1 MKTLVAQPITPAAFA
16 PFGQAFSAS
25 SLGGGVSA
33 NQGSAV
39 RFDHCAKL
47 LTTRP
52 GAMPNLV
59 VFRSE
64 ARQLPFD
71 VQLLERHPCSTQVF
85 IPMVI
90 SRYLV
95 CVAPTLPDGGFAID
109 QLQAFICGPGEAIA
123 YAPGTWHHPMVALD
137 TPGEFSML
145 VWEDGTSLDCEV
157 RPLPSPTRVHSLQT

>member
-59 VFRSE
+59 VFTPRRGNCPLTFNYWRDTH
-64 ARQLPFD
+64 AVR
-71 VQLLERHPCSTQVF
+71 RCS
-85 IPMVI
+85 
-90 SRYLV
+90 
-95 CVAPTLPDGGFAID
+95 
-109 QLQAFICGPGEAIA
+109 
-123 YAPGTWHHPMVALD
+123 
-137 TPGEFSML
+137 
-145 VWEDGTSLDCEV
+145 
-157 RPLPSPTRVHSLQT
+157 SPW

>member
-1 MKTLVAQPITPAAFA
+1 MKELVARPLTPAAFA

-47 LTTRP
+47 LNTRVH
-52 GAMPNLV
+52 ALPNLV

-64 ARQLPFD
+64 ARHLPFD

-95 CVAPTLPDGGFAID
+95 CVAPTLPDGGFD
-109 QLQAFICGPGEAIA
+109 VLQLKAFICGPGEAVA

-145 VWEDGTSLDCEV
+145 VWEDGSPSDCEV
-157 RPLPSPTRVHSLQT
+157 RPLSAPVRVSY